1 MIYAETYTISNLKNS
16 RTNKFILLGTLFFL
30 TVVMTA
36 CGNKEKKAGQ
46 ALVRVNNEEITVL
59 QVNDELQRA
68 GVQAGQQ
75 EAASKQLLESLI
87 DRQLILAEA
96 ERNKLDRTPE
106 VMQAIERA
114 RVQIIAQ
121 AFLQGITSKTPRP
134 TRAEVDSYY
143 QEHPE
148 YFSKRKEFDLKQLVI
163 SNKNFSDELKSFLD
177 TAKSLDEIAAWMDK
191 YGVHYTRTQA
201 TRTSA
206 DLPAEAVSKLVEMP
220 LGKLFMVGEGD
231 NKVINVMTAVKDSPV
246 TATNAAP
253 QIEQFL
259 FNKKIKEAAAV
270 EIAHLRSLAKI
281 EYLGASA
288 PNATSPP
295 SAPDS
300 ASGTGATSPK

>member
-1 MIYAETYTISNLKNS
+1 MIYAETYSIFKTKNS
-16 RTNKFILLGTLFFL
+16 GTIRYVLLGTLFFL
-30 TVVMTA
+30 AIVLTG
-36 CGNKEKKAGQ
+36 CDNKEKKPGQ
-46 ALVRVNNEEITVL
+46 ALVRVNNEEITIL
-59 QVNDELQRA
+59 QINDELQRA
-68 GVQAGQQ
+68 GVQAGQL

-121 AFLQGITSKTPRP
+121 AFLQGITTKTPRP
-134 TRAEVDSYY
+134 SRVEIDNYY

-148 YFSKRKEFDLKQLVI
+148 YFAKRKEFDLTQLVI
-163 SNKNFSDELKSFLD
+163 SNKSFSDALKSFLD
-177 TAKSLDEIAAWMDK
+177 SAKSLDEIAAWMDK
-191 YGVHYTRTQA
+191 YGVQYTRTQA
-201 TRTSA
+201 TRTGA

-231 NKVINVMTAVKDSPV
+231 NKVINVLTAVKDSPV
-246 TATNAAP
+246 TASNAAP
-253 QIEQFL
+253 QIEQYL

-288 PNATSPP
+288 PTATSPAI
-295 SAPDS
+295 APDS

>member
-1 MIYAETYTISNLKNS
+1 MIYAETYSVIKIKNS
-16 RTNKFILLGTLFFL
+16 GTNRHVLLGTLFIL
-30 TVVMTA
+30 AVVLTA

-46 ALVRVNNEEITVL
+46 ALVRVNNEEITIL

-68 GVQAGQQ
+68 GVQASQQ

-121 AFLQGITSKTPRP
+121 AFLQGITTKTPRP
-134 TRAEVDSYY
+134 SRIEIDNYY

-148 YFSKRKEFDLKQLVI
+148 YFAKRKEFDLKQLVI
-163 SNKNFSDELKSFLD
+163 SNKNFNDELKSFLD
-177 TAKSLDEIAAWMDK
+177 TAKSLDEIATWMDK
-191 YGVHYTRTQA
+191 HGVQYTRSQA
-201 TRTSA
+201 TRTTA
-206 DLPAEAVSKLVEMP
+206 DLPADAVAKLVEMP
-220 LGKLFMVGEGD
+220 LGKLFLVGEAD
-231 NKVINVMTAVKDSPV
+231 NKVINVLTAIKDSPV
-246 TATNAAP
+246 TALNAAP

-288 PNATSPP
+288 PTAQS
-295 SAPDS
+295 SAIVPNS
-300 ASGTGATSPK
+300 ASGTGAVSPK

>member
-1 MIYAETYTISNLKNS
+1 MIYAETYSIFKIKNS
-16 RTNKFILLGTLFFL
+16 GINRHVLLGALFFL
-30 TVVMTA
+30 AIVLTA

-46 ALVRVNNEEITVL
+46 ALVRVNNEEITIL
-59 QVNDELQRA
+59 QINDELQRA

-75 EAASKQLLESLI
+75 EAASKQLLEALI

-121 AFLQGITSKTPRP
+121 AFLQGITTKTQRP
-134 TRAEVDSYY
+134 SRVEIDNYY

-148 YFSKRKEFDLKQLVI
+148 YFAKRKEFDLKQLI
-163 SNKNFSDELKSFLD
+163 IPNKNFNDELKSFLD
-177 TAKSLDEIAAWMDK
+177 TAKSLDEIATWMDK
-191 YGVHYTRTQA
+191 HGIQYTRSQA
-201 TRTSA
+201 TRTTA
-206 DLPAEAVSKLVEMP
+206 DLPAEAVAKLVEMP
-220 LGKLFMVGEGD
+220 LGKLFLVGEGD
-231 NKVINVMTAVKDSPV
+231 NKVINVLTAIKDSPV

-288 PNATSPP
+288 PTAQSTAI
-295 SAPDS
+295 APDS
-300 ASGTGATSPK
+300 ASGTGAISPK